1 MMDIL
6 AELLAAGF
14 SIKLDNNQLVVKPA
28 SALTSEQRAF
38 LKANK
43 AQIIKQLLP
52 KRPVVQFKLHN
63 NQGAGICLGDFC
75 DDVQAIIG
83 ELKLRYGERLL
94 YAKPQNWED
103 HSADFSQG
111 GNIGNVG
118 NIEIKFSAS
127 KNFL

>member
-14 SIKLDNNQLVVKPA
+14 SITLDQNQLVVKPA
-28 SALTSEQRAF
+28 SALTPEQRTF

-63 NQGAGICLGDFC
+63 NQGAGICLGDFR
-75 DDVQAIIG
+75 DDVQAIIS
-83 ELKLRYGERLL
+83 ELKLRYGEHLL
-94 YAKPQNWED
+94 YAEPQNKED
-103 HSADFSQG
+103 NRADLS
-111 GNIGNVG
+111 
-118 NIEIKFSAS
+118 
-127 KNFL
+127 